1 MKLGLRRHSSG
12 SCSLSEEAARL
23 VEKYAIR
30 KNLELNK
37 ALTELVEKGYQQY
50 RLEETYG
57 EGINNRELWDR
68 RFYYLKIESGY
79 LYYRLR
85 LSEVVEEMKNLILIM
100 SGLIGDLESCYKTCL
115 GRSRL
120 VLEEEEKLRSLR
132 ETLNRYFDRYINVVR
147 EELGKKKYVDDRE
160 VIKSIEETIRKYKE
174 EFHLE
179 EKEKMLRPDTGK
191 GA

>member
-1 MKLGLRRHSSG
+1 VKLGLRRHSSG

-30 KNLELNK
+30 KNLDLNK

-120 VLEEEEKLRSLR
+120 VLEEEEKLRNLR

-174 EFHLE
+174 EFRLE
-179 EKEKMLRPDTGK
+179 GKEKMLRPDTGK